1 MSRDVT
7 RGITQRGVIKKKV
20 FLCNEKGA
28 LGVWEIGIKDVK

>member
-20 FLCNEKGA
+20 FFDLKLLRTGLA
-28 LGVWEIGIKDVK
+28 YLGSMPC